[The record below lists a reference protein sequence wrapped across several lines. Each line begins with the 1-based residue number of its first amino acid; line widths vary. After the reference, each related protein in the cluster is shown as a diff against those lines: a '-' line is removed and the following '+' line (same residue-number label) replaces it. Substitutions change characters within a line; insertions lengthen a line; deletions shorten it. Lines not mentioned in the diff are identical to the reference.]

1 MTLIE
6 INPHIMLG
14 KPVLA
19 GTRITVESLLE
30 RLAAGEREAE
40 ILEAHPQLRPEHIR
54 ASLQLAE
61 TNNLIAAQGLSLKNA
76 WAENT
81 DEIWNISPAV

>member
-1 MTLIE
+1 MNLIE

-30 RLAAGEREAE
+30 RLAAGEREAD
-40 ILEAHPQLRPEHIR
+40 ILEAHPQLKPEHIR
-54 ASLQLAE
+54 ASLHYAAATLRNEEAYIVTTLA
-61 TNNLIAAQGLSLKNA
+61 A
-76 WAENT
+76 
-81 DEIWNISPAV
+81 

>member
-1 MTLIE
+1 MNLIE

-19 GTRITVESLLE
+19 GTRITVQSLLE
-30 RLAAGEREAE
+30 RLAAGEQEAD
-40 ILEAHPQLRPEHIR
+40 ILEAHPQLKPEHLH

-61 TNNLIAAQGLSLKNA
+61 TNNLIAAQAMSLEPT
-76 WAENT
+76 WADGE
-81 DEIWNISPAV
+81 